1 MTRKHYEL
9 FAKML
14 REIPS
19 AALRLKFAEELV
31 KVLASDNPRF
41 NEDTFRK
48 AANAKINADREF
60 VS

>member
-9 FAKML
+9 FATML
-14 REIPS
+14 RNIPS

-31 KVLASDNPRF
+31 KVLADDNPRF
-41 NEDTFRK
+41 NEAIFRK
-48 AANAKINADREF
+48 AADAKIDAKGHY